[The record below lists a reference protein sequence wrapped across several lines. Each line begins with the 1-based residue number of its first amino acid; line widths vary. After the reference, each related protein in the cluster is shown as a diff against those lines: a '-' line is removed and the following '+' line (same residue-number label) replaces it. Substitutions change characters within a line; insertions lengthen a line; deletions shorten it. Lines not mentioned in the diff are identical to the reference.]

1 MHYFGVFAALLAVL
15 LGILSQL
22 DLRLVASDLA
32 SAPSSA
38 SVVKFYDAVGH
49 LLMND
54 YYHHSFELA
63 GMKAMIAHCEIHP
76 GQQLLEIGPGSGFL
90 AEQILQAQNDL
101 HYTGVELSA
110 TMHASASARLA
121 AHIRDG
127 RADLLLTEN
136 SFDFLQEW
144 EGHVDRYIFTYVL
157 DLLPEAD
164 IRRFASLLHARLR
177 KQPTAKVCIVNL
189 TYGFDPLSRIVT
201 NTWQLLYRYLGGAAV
216 GGCRPLQIAD
226 YFSAAAGF
234 RVEHVESV
242 VSTGVPSEVA
252 VLSLL

>member
-1 MHYFGVFAALLAVL
+1 MFFAGVIAALFAVV

-22 DLRLVASDLA
+22 DLRLVASDLT
-32 SAPSSA
+32 SAPSSS

-54 YYHHSFELA
+54 FYHHSFELA
-63 GMKAMIAHCEIHP
+63 GMKAMIAHCDIHQ
-76 GQQLLEIGPGSGFL
+76 GQELLEVGPGSGFL
-90 AEQILQAQNDL
+90 AEQILQDHHDV
-101 HYTGVELSA
+101 HYTGVDLSA
-110 TMHASASARLA
+110 TMHATASARLA
-121 AHIRDG
+121 EHIKAD
-127 RADLLLTEN
+127 RAELLLTNN

-144 EGHVDRYIFTYVL
+144 EGPVDRYIFTYVL

-164 IRRFASLLHARLR
+164 IRRFASLLRARLE
-177 KQPTAKVCIVNL
+177 KNPSSKVCIVNL
-189 TYGFDPLSRIVT
+189 TYGFDPLSRVVT
-201 NTWQLLYRYLGGAAV
+201 NAWQLLYRYLGGAAV

-226 YFSAAAGF
+226 YFSATAGF